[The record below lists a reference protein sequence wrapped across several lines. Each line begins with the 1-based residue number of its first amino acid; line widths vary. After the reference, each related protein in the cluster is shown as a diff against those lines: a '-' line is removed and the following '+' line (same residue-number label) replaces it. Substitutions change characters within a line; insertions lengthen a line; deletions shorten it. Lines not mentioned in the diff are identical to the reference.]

1 MAENKSFEQAEVL
14 QLQMSE
20 AGIALIGAQQEIVG
34 QFAWGTAAKID
45 LQFWEKHQII
55 PAHRSQIRVEI
66 INPLFLLLPTEY
78 DSALYRIGFLEK
90 ALGESSL
97 LGHEIQEQS
106 IHYLKSNLLFLVPS
120 TWKDYLAIHFPLAQI
135 EFRHV
140 MAEHLEKSNT
150 QKSQHLSIRLH
161 QNLAY
166 VALYKNYTLQVN
178 NVFEYQS
185 GIELAF
191 YLHSIREAFDFP
203 WDTQRIQITG
213 PESTNE
219 HLLAELQEYHISFA
233 S

>member
-1 MAENKSFEQAEVL
+1 
-14 QLQMSE
+14 
-20 AGIALIGAQQEIVG
+20 
-34 QFAWGTAAKID
+34 
-45 LQFWEKHQII
+45 
-55 PAHRSQIRVEI
+55 
-66 INPLFLLLPTEY
+66 
-78 DSALYRIGFLEK
+78 
-90 ALGESSL
+90 
-97 LGHEIQEQS
+97 
-106 IHYLKSNLLFLVPS
+106 
-120 TWKDYLAIHFPLAQI
+120 LAIHFPLAQI

-166 VALYKNYTLQVN
+166 IALYKNYTLQVN